1 MILPDDQ
8 HPIAVVLHFMDD
20 PVRPQWDLLAG
31 NRQARLIR
39 HTHEPK
45 IGTSAAFYELGTSSN
60 GARSKAASTIAPWSE
75 RHSEMQRPQRMNVGP
90 FNDRKRNDSR
100 PTELN
105 PSSRPDPKSNAPRR
119 EQTFPKVGGLSFPQA
134 EVAWHDA

>member
-1 MILPDDQ
+1 MARVPKL
-8 HPIAVVLHFMDD
+8 L
-20 PVRPQWDLLAG
+20 RPY
-31 NRQARLIR
+31 
-39 HTHEPK
+39 P
-45 IGTSAAFYELGTSSN
+45 
-60 GARSKAASTIAPWSE
+60 PWPE
-75 RHSEMQRPQRMNVGP
+75 RHSEMQRPQRMNLGP